1 MNLLA
6 AHMTTVQ
13 GIPMEGWKFTD
24 PPNLAVLSDKSIFK
38 RGDWIAY
45 VLHEDDNDDN
55 DDDEGGSW
63 QFYSSDTRDWDER
76 EIMLVGLQEVVQLDE
91 SILALADLPKGWHA
105 WRSSKS
111 SPWQRAKSRP
121 EPLQRQ

>member
-1 MNLLA
+1 
-6 AHMTTVQ
+6 
-13 GIPMEGWKFTD
+13 MEGWKFTD

-38 RGDWIAY
+38 SGDWIAY

-55 DDDEGGSW
+55 GDDEGGSW

-121 EPLQRQ
+121 EPSNDNE

>member
-1 MNLLA
+1 
-6 AHMTTVQ
+6 
-13 GIPMEGWKFTD
+13 MEEWKFAD
-24 PPNLAVLSDKSIFK
+24 PPNVAVLSDRSIFE

-45 VLHEDDNDDN
+45 VLHEDD

-63 QFYSSDTRDWDER
+63 QFYSSDTRDWDKR
-76 EIMLVGLQEVVQLDE
+76 DIMLVGLQEVVQRDG

-105 WRSSKS
+105 WRNSKS

-121 EPLQRQ
+121 VPSNDNE